1 MLESVSK
8 SAWMPAPPVGSVAA
22 KLRTI
27 GGREVGMVGAMLE
40 LDTATG

>member
-22 KLRTI
+22 KLSTI
-27 GGREVGMVGAMLE
+27 GGRDVGMVDAMLE
-40 LDTATG
+40 LGMATG